1 MTSNTST
8 NLNNSEMKIK
18 VSLNKDNSLI
28 NNDQIKNQNIE
39 KNNIIHS
46 DGRWNPEEHIR
57 FIKGCL
63 LFGNNWKKVEG
74 YVQTRTS
81 TQIRSHAQK
90 FLIKLKKKY
99 KINDT
104 CFNNEKNANFIIQN
118 DESKE
123 DSIKEDI
130 DSIINNFNSINEI
143 DNEMEKVERL
153 LLKIFKI
160 NKRNGDIQIIKRI
173 KTPPISMN
181 KKIFK
186 CQKEMKSN
194 QLKDKI
200 YSWLNSNEKEDLEN
214 LINIINS
221 NDEKIKSTLQ
231 NIYQNDE
238 IYRQIVYNDN

>member
-104 CFNNEKNANFIIQN
+104 CLNNEKNTNFIIQN
-118 DESKE
+118 DEIKD

-130 DSIINNFNSINEI
+130 DSIIKNFNSINEI

-173 KTPPISMN
+173 KTPPISVN

-186 CQKEMKSN
+186 CQKEMKTN

-200 YSWLNSNEKEDLEN
+200 YTWLNSNEKEDLEN
-214 LINIINS
+214 LINLINS
-221 NDEKIKSTLQ
+221 NDEKIKSTLES
-231 NIYQNDE
+231 IYQNDE
-238 IYRQIVYNDN
+238 IYRQIVYNEI

>member
-46 DGRWNPEEHIR
+46 DGRWNPEEHVR

-104 CFNNEKNANFIIQN
+104 CLNNEKNTNFIIQN
-118 DESKE
+118 DEIKD

-130 DSIINNFNSINEI
+130 DSIIKNFNSINEI

-173 KTPPISMN
+173 KTPPISVN

-186 CQKEMKSN
+186 CQKEMKTN

-238 IYRQIVYNDN
+238 IYRQIVYNEI